1 MLNFL
6 WISFWF
12 VVFEILSSL
21 RVIEKNLKRR
31 SEILILMD

>member
-21 RVIEKNLKRR
+21 WVIEKNLKRR